1 LQTLVRA
8 AIRPDEQIHFGG
20 HGKPIQSTGGEGTC
34 RDDHAPAG
42 MVFDI
47 AGRVDAKHSQSIS
60 INMAKVKSFG
70 ERIADALV
78 EDGLLTTKQ
87 IEELL
92 EQQKKE
98 GARLIKL
105 IIDKAYVS
113 DQDLAV
119 SMGRVLNV
127 PPVNLA
133 RIAIPPE
140 IFELLP
146 RDTAYNHK
154 VIPVSRLENKLF
166 LAMADP
172 LNVLALDDVKRLTRL
187 EITPLIASEKAI
199 LEKLNAI
206 DASKSSS
213 MEDIIEDAAKQ
224 READEEAG
232 TIENIREAVED
243 VNLDRLAAS
252 TEEAPVI
259 KLANLIVLQAIKD
272 RASDIHLEP
281 FEKTVR
287 LRYRVDGVLIDATP
301 PPKQMQLALASR
313 FKIMSNLD
321 IAERR
326 LPQDGRMRVKVSGR
340 DFDLRV
346 SVLPTVHGEK
356 IVLRVLDK
364 TNLSAS
370 VDKLGLD
377 PETFKQ
383 FRNAID
389 APHGLIL
396 VTGPTGS
403 GKTTTLYS
411 ALNELNNPIYN
422 IVTVEDPVE
431 FQIAGINQVP
441 TKKEIGLTF
450 ASALR
455 SILRQDPDIIMI
467 GEIRDTETAEI
478 AIEAALTG
486 HQVLST
492 MHCNDAPGAIAR
504 LDDMGIAPFLISS
517 SVILSCAQRLIRR
530 ICSHCKE
537 PVTYPPKM
545 FEDLGID
552 PAMFAGMQLFR
563 GHGCERCKNSG
574 YAGRMAIIEAMTM
587 SDQIRKLIIAR
598 ANTRELAK
606 VAISQGMRTLRMAA
620 LDRARDGVSTL
631 EQVLVMTSSH

>member
-1 LQTLVRA
+1 
-8 AIRPDEQIHFGG
+8 
-20 HGKPIQSTGGEGTC
+20 
-34 RDDHAPAG
+34 
-42 MVFDI
+42 
-47 AGRVDAKHSQSIS
+47 
-60 INMAKVKSFG
+60 MAKVKSFG

-78 EDGLLTTKQ
+78 EDGLLTAKQ

-113 DQDLAV
+113 EQDLAV

-133 RIAIPPE
+133 RIGIPLE
-140 IFELLP
+140 IVELLP
-146 RDTAYNHK
+146 RDTAHNHK

-199 LEKLNAI
+199 IEKLNAI

-224 READEEAG
+224 READAEAG

-287 LRYRVDGVLIDATP
+287 LRYRIDGVLVDATP

-326 LPQDGRMRVKVSGR
+326 LPQDGRMRVKVSGK
-340 DFDLRV
+340 DYDLRV

-552 PAMFAGMQLFR
+552 PAMFTGMQLFR

-574 YAGRMAIIEAMTM
+574 YLGRMAIIEAMTM

-620 LDRARDGVSTL
+620 LDRAREGVSTL
-631 EQVLVMTSSH
+631 EQVLVMTSAQ

>member
-1 LQTLVRA
+1 
-8 AIRPDEQIHFGG
+8 
-20 HGKPIQSTGGEGTC
+20 
-34 RDDHAPAG
+34 
-42 MVFDI
+42 
-47 AGRVDAKHSQSIS
+47 
-60 INMAKVKSFG
+60 MAKVKSFG

-78 EDGLLTTKQ
+78 EDGLLSAGQ

-92 EQQKKE
+92 EQQKKG

-105 IIDKAYVS
+105 IVDKSYVS
-113 DQDLAV
+113 EQDLAV

-127 PPVNLA
+127 PPINLA
-133 RIAIPPE
+133 RVSIPPE
-140 IFELLP
+140 VVELLP
-146 RDTAYNHK
+146 RDTAHNYK
-154 VIPVSRLENKLF
+154 VVPISRLENRLF

-172 LNVLALDDVKRLTRL
+172 LNVLAIDDVKRITKL
-187 EITPLIASEKAI
+187 EISPLIASEKAI
-199 LEKLNAI
+199 VDKLNAF
-206 DASKSSS
+206 DAAKNSS
-213 MEDIIEDAAKQ
+213 MEDIIQDAQKQ
-224 READEEAG
+224 NEADADADS
-232 TIENIREAVED
+232 IEAVKEGMEE
-243 VNLDRLAAS
+243 VNLDQLAAS
-252 TEEAPVI
+252 SGEAPVI
-259 KLANLIVLQAIKD
+259 KLANLIIVQAIKD

-281 FEKTVR
+281 FEKNMR
-287 LRYRVDGVLIDATP
+287 LRYRVDGVLMDATP

-313 FKIMSNLD
+313 FKIMSSLD

-326 LPQDGRMRVKVSGR
+326 LPQDGRMRVRVSGK

-346 SVLPTVHGEK
+346 SVMPTVHGEK

-370 VDKLGLD
+370 IDKLGLD
-377 PETFKQ
+377 PDTFKQ
-383 FRNAID
+383 FKGAID

-422 IVTVEDPVE
+422 IITVEDPVE
-431 FQIAGINQVP
+431 FQIPGINQVP

-450 ASALR
+450 ANALR

-517 SVILSCAQRLIRR
+517 AVILSCAQRLMRR
-530 ICSHCKE
+530 ICSHCRE
-537 PVTYPPKM
+537 PVAYPPKM

-552 PAMFAGMQLFR
+552 PATFSGVQLYR
-563 GHGCERCKNSG
+563 GRGCDRCKNSG
-574 YAGRMAIIEAMTM
+574 YAGRMAIIEAMTIT
-587 SDQIRKLIIAR
+587 DQIRKLVIAR
-598 ANTRELAK
+598 ANTRELGK
-606 VAISQGMRTLRMAA
+606 VAISQGMRTLRMVG
-620 LDRARDGVSTL
+620 LDRAREGVSTL
-631 EQVLVMTSSH
+631 EQVLLITSAH